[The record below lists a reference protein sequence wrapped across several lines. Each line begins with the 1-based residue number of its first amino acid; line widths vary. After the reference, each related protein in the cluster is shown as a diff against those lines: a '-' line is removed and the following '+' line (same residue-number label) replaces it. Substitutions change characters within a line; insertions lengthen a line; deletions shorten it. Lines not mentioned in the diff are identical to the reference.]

1 MASVPRI
8 DGPVGVRREGPSAA
22 DWELHRGTI
31 TELYVGQGKTLKE
44 LMHMMQTEHNFTASA
59 KMFNNRFKWWGISK
73 NMRAKNAVAILTL
86 QTRREMAGRQ
96 RSEYLVNGQAL
107 SADRLQKYWKR
118 ATPSRVAKARALLR
132 QATDL
137 PDAVV
142 VRTPSPSPSPSPPPA
157 SSLPS
162 PGPAPHAQPKQAS
175 SDRRKEPQRRRQ
187 RQQQQ
192 QQFEQL
198 QRQRSPSP
206 LTQRQVSPPDE
217 LRLPEECL
225 HSIRKFYA
233 GYFEARPQGT
243 RSMGLSSFLSLKER
257 LVRFDS
263 QYQAL
268 AYIFVEPPGDIMFR
282 LLNVFYIE
290 MRDQM
295 REHDH
300 FLLPMCLHSVYFLA
314 GDPRGA
320 PFSRLLLAYIKEGS
334 DIYLGPSH
342 PLTTVWARLA
352 GRCAA
357 GALPG
362 RDFFYALGRY
372 INDRLREELG
382 VYNILFLRIFHHFT
396 WTYDGHQ
403 AFEAAIERQIAHL
416 DAVRAAVLGSAP
428 LPYDPA
434 TTSPQ
439 PPDLAP
445 LAHRPGR
452 QQRPTYPPPPTPSLA
467 PQPTALTHTAIPTQP
482 PVALSP
488 ADAAAV
494 VHPADLAHANE
505 IRTVLSGSLA
515 FGLYVS
521 GLHGRAREVAGR
533 TLAREAVGAL
543 PAVQACLRAVVANI
557 AFAAGDV
564 AGAVADA
571 RRSLRLSEQAGAGR
585 LVVVS
590 RLSRLAVFLRRAG
603 DAEGAA
609 DAQRRIDG
617 LLVEIGA

>member
-1 MASVPRI
+1 MTSIPRTN
-8 DGPVGVRREGPSAA
+8 GPVVVRSEGPIAA
-22 DWELHRGTI
+22 GWELHRSTI

-44 LMHMMQTEHNFTASA
+44 LMHIMQTEHNFTASA

-86 QTRREMAGRQ
+86 QSRREMAGRQ

-118 ATPSRVAKARALLR
+118 ATPSRVAKARAQLR
-132 QATDL
+132 QAAGL

-142 VRTPSPSPSPSPPPA
+142 VRTPSPSPSPPPLSPMSA
-157 SSLPS
+157 Q
-162 PGPAPHAQPKQAS
+162 GQPKQAS
-175 SDRRKEPQRRRQ
+175 SDRRKGSQRRR
-187 RQQQQ
+187 
-192 QQFEQL
+192 QL
-198 QRQRSPSP
+198 QRQRSASP
-206 LTQRQVSPPDE
+206 LTQHQLSPPDE
-217 LRLPEECL
+217 LLLPEECL

-233 GYFEARPQGT
+233 GYFEARPRGSGT
-243 RSMGLSSFLSLKER
+243 RSMGLSSFLALKER

-268 AYIFVEPPGDIMFR
+268 AYIFVEPPGDVMFR

-314 GDPRGA
+314 SDPRGA
-320 PFSRLLLAYIKEGS
+320 PFSRQLLAYIREGS

-342 PLTTVWARLA
+342 PLTTVWAKLA
-352 GRCAA
+352 ATCAA
-357 GALPG
+357 AEGRLPG
-362 RDFFYALGRY
+362 RGFFYALGAY

-396 WTYDGHQ
+396 WTYEGHQ
-403 AFEAAIERQIAHL
+403 AFEAAIRCQIAHL
-416 DAVRAAVLGSAP
+416 DALRAVVLGNAR
-428 LPYDPA
+428 LPFDPPPAA
-434 TTSPQ
+434 TPQ
-439 PPDLAP
+439 PPDFPP

-452 QQRPTYPPPPTPSLA
+452 QQQQQQQQHPSYPPPSPPPL
-467 PQPTALTHTAIPTQP
+467 PLPPTALAHLTQP
-482 PVALSP
+482 PPPPPMALP
-488 ADAAAV
+488 PLDAAAATV
-494 VHPADLAHANE
+494 NPADLAHADE

-543 PAVQACLRAVVANI
+543 PAVQACLRAVVANV

-564 AGAVADA
+564 PAAVADA
-571 RRSLRLSEQAGAGR
+571 RLSLRLSERAGAGR
-585 LVVVS
+585 LVVVT
-590 RLSRLAVFLRRAG
+590 RLSRLAVFLRCLG
-603 DAEGAA
+603 DMEGAA
-609 DAQRRIDG
+609 EAERRIDG